1 MADLILPASLA
12 VWDPLGGTLEPVM
25 TGHDGIC
32 IHTMAGSFA
41 GTDSMFHDNGW
52 GGTESTV
59 GIAGSGFC
67 KQWVQWNRQADANLE
82 GNARWLSIECADAGE
97 NFPPVSQATD
107 ENPPLTAAQINK
119 IVDLCVYWC
128 DVRNHANCPTTWTC
142 RQSGIPARWIN
153 NSCERG
159 IGVHRHGIPGFP
171 EYSSGC
177 PKWSSSGG
185 KICPRSVR
193 LRQVRDLVVPRVAAA
208 LNNTGDDELNDT
220 EKAQLANID
229 KVANVLWFA
238 INMEGQATKWKG
250 NFPGRVD
257 AIYDTKLPQITA
269 DLDALAVKLDELSAK
284 VDALVPPPAEPPTV

>member
-1 MADLILPASLA
+1 MVDLVLPASLA

-41 GTDSMFHDNGW
+41 GTDSMFHQNGW

-97 NFPPVSQATD
+97 TFPPISQAND
-107 ENPPLTAAQINK
+107 NNPPLTIAQINK

-128 DVRNHANCPTTWTC
+128 KRESHSACPSSWTC
-142 RQSGIPARWIN
+142 HQSGIPARWIN

-171 EYSSGC
+171 EYKSGC
-177 PKWSSSGG
+177 PKWSESAG
-185 KICPRSVR
+185 KICPRTVR
-193 LRQVRDLVVPRVAAA
+193 MNQVRDLVVPRVAAA
-208 LNNTGDDELNDT
+208 LDNTGDDELNQIQAD
-220 EKAQLANID
+220 QLTNID
-229 KVANVLWFA
+229 TWINVLKFA
-238 INMEGQATKWKG
+238 YDMEGQATKWKG
-250 NFPGRVD
+250 NLPGRVD
-257 AIYDTKLPQITA
+257 ALFDAKMPEK
-269 DLDALAVKLDELSAK
+269 LDALTAKVDELSAK
-284 VDALVPPPAEPPTV
+284 VDALAPPVEPPTV